1 MAEPPVTHAQP
12 GPATWVRVLVLL
24 TIATVLEVLTYVFES
39 TLGVLTVPIL
49 ILFAIIKFLLV
60 VAYYMHLKYDARLLT
75 GIFTWGMVIALSIFM
90 AMAGNLPYLW
100 PTSFDAIA
108 FLSTRD
114 DLPGSGHDG
123 TIWPEYRVQSFIRAT
138 LRGDEELLFRP
149 NEGGVTGPWKTRRCT
164 WRWARQPSRS
174 SMGPS

>member
-39 TLGVLTVPIL
+39 TLGVLTAPIL
-49 ILFAIIKFLLV
+49 ILFAIVKFVLV

-90 AMAGNLPYLW
+90 AMA
-100 PTSFDAIA
+100 AIYHIY
-108 FLSTRD
+108 
-114 DLPGSGHDG
+114 G
-123 TIWPEYRVQSFIRAT
+123 Q
-138 LRGDEELLFRP
+138 LLLTP
-149 NEGGVTGPWKTRRCT
+149 
-164 WRWARQPSRS
+164 
-174 SMGPS
+174 